1 MPSGRHNVISHGFP
15 DYLRAATSYRYVA
28 EGTKVLS
35 AEAPGLEEALERAVK
50 EGTPYVIWTARSN
63 LLTLY
68 SDAYASN
75 QFRALQQFFRWL
87 AEEEQLPDPMARLR
101 APTVTEKLVPVFTS
115 EELSALEKTCQ
126 GRSFAHRR
134 DAAIIAVLTATGI
147 RAGELAG
154 IRYDPRDPRRSDL
167 DLWRREITV
176 RGKGGRPRVVRIGH
190 EAARAVDRYLRV
202 RSRHGQ
208 AWRAELWLGV
218 SNRGPMTA
226 NGIYQMIA
234 RRGRQAGVDAWPH
247 RFRHHFSHTWLD
259 RGGAEGDLM
268 ELNGWSSP
276 QMLRRY
282 GASAR
287 SARARRSYDRI
298 MQDQP

>member
-1 MPSGRHNVISHGFP
+1 MVRV
-15 DYLRAATSYRYVA
+15 LRMLQVRGGQGSEQRRQRAPHLAEVLQKLSVKRFTATSCN
-28 EGTKVLS
+28 
-35 AEAPGLEEALERAVK
+35 GL
-50 EGTPYVIWTARSN
+50 GTPG
-63 LLTLY
+63 
-68 SDAYASN
+68 
-75 QFRALQQFFRWL
+75 
-87 AEEEQLPDPMARLR
+87 E
-101 APTVTEKLVPVFTS
+101 
-115 EELSALEKTCQ
+115 
-126 GRSFAHRR
+126 
-134 DAAIIAVLTATGI
+134 GI

-154 IRYDPRDPRRSDL
+154 IRYDPYDSRRSDV

-190 EAARAVDRYLRV
+190 EAARALDRYLRI
-202 RSRHGQ
+202 RARHEQ
-208 AWRAELWLGV
+208 AHRPQLWLGV
-218 SNRGPMTA
+218 NNRGPVTA

-234 RRGRQAGVDAWPH
+234 RRGRQCGVDAWTH

-287 SARARRSYDRI
+287 SARARRTYDRI
-298 MQDQP
+298 MTDRP